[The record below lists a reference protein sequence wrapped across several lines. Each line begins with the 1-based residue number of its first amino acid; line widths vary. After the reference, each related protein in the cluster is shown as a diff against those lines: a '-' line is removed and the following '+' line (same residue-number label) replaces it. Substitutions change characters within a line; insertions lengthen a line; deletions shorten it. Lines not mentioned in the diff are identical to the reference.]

1 MLDLAGV
8 AEMASCV
15 DPLVV
20 GRVIGEVVDPFVPSV
35 SMSVRYGTKHVNN
48 GCNLKPSMSADPPSV
63 QISGRSNDLYSL
75 VCIYIYNLIF
85 RWSVVDLQCMHV

>member
-1 MLDLAGV
+1 
-8 AEMASCV
+8 MASCV

-63 QISGRSNDLYSL
+63 QISGRSSDLYTL
-75 VCIYIYNLIF
+75 VSKILF
-85 RWSVVDLQCMHV
+85 SDGLKLVGRGVPSCMHV